1 MRLLRSLSKYHAEFL
16 LTRRSNLD
24 SNIIFVAAVTS
35 LVLALT
41 WGGSTYAWSSGRVLA
56 PLILGIA
63 GIIAFLFVERSFV
76 RYPTVPFDILRSRT
90 TLLGYATTFLHS
102 VVMMMIVYVLLLGV
116 RLRLS
121 RLPGLTLECVLRRYF
136 LPTAYFQAAREFP
149 PIRSGTALFSFCL

>member
-1 MRLLRSLSKYHAEFL
+1 MSCGILADSA
-16 LTRRSNLD
+16 SNLD

-63 GIIAFLFVERSFV
+63 GIIVFLFIERSFV

-102 VVMMMIVYVLLLGV
+102 VVMMEIV
-116 RLRLS
+116 
-121 RLPGLTLECVLRRYF
+121 YF
-136 LPTAYFQAAREFP
+136 LPTAYFQAAREFS